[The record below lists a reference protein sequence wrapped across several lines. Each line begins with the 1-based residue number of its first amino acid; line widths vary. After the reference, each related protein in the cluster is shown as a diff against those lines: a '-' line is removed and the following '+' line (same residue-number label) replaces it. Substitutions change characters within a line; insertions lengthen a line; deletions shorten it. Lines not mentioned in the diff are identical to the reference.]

1 MNIIHHLYSSYKI
14 LSTNKFT
21 DTNRFTIFFLQWV
34 EVFCQLYAYI
44 NVDSC
49 ERDVSGKISKQIVKM
64 FMSLYM

>member
-1 MNIIHHLYSSYKI
+1 M
-14 LSTNKFT
+14 STNKFT

-44 NVDSC
+44 KVDSC

-64 FMSLYM
+64 FMNLYM